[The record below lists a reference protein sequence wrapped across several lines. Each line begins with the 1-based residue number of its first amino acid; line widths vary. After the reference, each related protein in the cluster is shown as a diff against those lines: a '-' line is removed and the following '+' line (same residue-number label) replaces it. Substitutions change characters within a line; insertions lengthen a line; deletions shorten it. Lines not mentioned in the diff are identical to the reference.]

1 VAGLA
6 VGGIGVAG
14 LLAGA
19 GFGIVALIEHGDA
32 SGECLAGGPGV
43 VCTPRGYART
53 RDAEHF
59 ATASTVGFIAGG
71 ALFAAALTVYLTAPS
86 PRASASSWSLSPLVS
101 GHEAGLGL
109 RGSF

>member
-6 VGGIGVAG
+6 LGGIGIAG
-14 LLAGA
+14 LLAG
-19 GFGIVALIEHGDA
+19 GSFGILALIEHGDA
-32 SGECLAGGPGV
+32 SGECIAGGSGV

-59 ATASTVGFIAGG
+59 ATASTVGLAAGG
-71 ALFAAALTVYLTAPS
+71 VLFAAALTIYLTAPS
-86 PRASASSWSLSPLVS
+86 PRASASSWSLSPLV
-101 GHEAGLGL
+101 GQREAGLGL